1 MTPKNIIKV
10 LLEYDDE
17 FFLESS
23 DKKLLEKDIKCAID
37 DSERPRVSR
46 ENESDLVESLLMV
59 LEEYNPSFLE
69 YSERPWVSREEFKK
83 TLLN

>member
-1 MTPKNIIKV
+1 MTPKNIIKA

-37 DSERPRVSR
+37 DSE
-46 ENESDLVESLLMV
+46 NETDLVESLLMV

-69 YSERPWVSREEFKK
+69 YSEEFKK

>member
-1 MTPKNIIKV
+1 MTPKNIIKA

-37 DSERPRVSR
+37 DSERPLGLS
-46 ENESDLVESLLMV
+46 
-59 LEEYNPSFLE
+59 
-69 YSERPWVSREEFKK
+69 
-83 TLLN
+83 

>member
-46 ENESDLVESLLMV
+46 DAPYDNKFTVY
-59 LEEYNPSFLE
+59 LEGVYSFLV
-69 YSERPWVSREEFKK
+69 YHL
-83 TLLN
+83 TIL